1 MNTVAPHLAM
11 TTVSATRILCGAAA
25 AASPRLATQAAS
37 AAILVAL
44 VAVGSLVIAMASAT
58 RYMGAMLTE
67 LMRVAR
73 TAIAFVFAL
82 ALIVVVAFAVLIHR

>member
-1 MNTVAPHLAM
+1 
-11 TTVSATRILCGAAA
+11 
-25 AASPRLATQAAS
+25 
-37 AAILVAL
+37 
-44 VAVGSLVIAMASAT
+44 VIAMASAT

-82 ALIVVVAFAVLIHR
+82 ALIVVVALAVLIHR

>member
-11 TTVSATRILCGAAA
+11 ATVSATRILCCAAA
-25 AASPRLATQAAS
+25 SASPRLATQVAS

-44 VAVGSLVIAMASAT
+44 VAVGALVIAMASAT

-82 ALIVVVAFAVLIHR
+82 ALIVVVALAVLIHR